1 MFSTGLQE
9 LFKALANE
17 NRQRLLLEVF
27 TQGQEVT
34 VNQAAE
40 KVGLGQSTTS
50 EHLAFLKRAGMLTSR
65 RKGKEVYYRPDRNRI
80 LALLDELKICL
91 TSCCITE

>member
-1 MFSTGLQE
+1 MFSAGLQE

-17 NRQRLLLEVF
+17 NRQRLMLEVF
-27 TQGQEVT
+27 GSGQEVT

-50 EHLAFLKRAGMLTSR
+50 EHLAFLKRAGILVSR
-65 RKGKEVYYRPDRNRI
+65 REGKEVYYRPDRNRI
-80 LALLDELKICL
+80 LALLDELKSCL
-91 TSCCITE
+91 TCCISDE